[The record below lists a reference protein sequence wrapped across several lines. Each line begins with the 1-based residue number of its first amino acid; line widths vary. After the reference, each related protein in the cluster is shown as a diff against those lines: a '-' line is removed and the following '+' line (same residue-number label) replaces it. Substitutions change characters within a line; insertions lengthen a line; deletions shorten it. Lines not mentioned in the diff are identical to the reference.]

1 MTRITSAT
9 VALLL
14 LSTFATAGGD
24 IAPAQEPEVTVP
36 EIVEGSNPTNFYV
49 GLGYSYMTMNDD
61 TANIDIT
68 GNAITVLA
76 GYNFHKYIAVEG
88 RYSATL
94 GDLSVDSGT
103 TDVDESWDMSNV
115 ALYLKPQYAMDKFT
129 LYGLLGYGQ
138 VTLDDG
144 TSHSED
150 GFQWGLGAN
159 FSATDTIDVFVDYTR
174 LYDDDG
180 FDTFTANNDIS
191 VDSINVGINYH
202 F

>member
-1 MTRITSAT
+1 MKKITTST

-14 LSTFATAGGD
+14 LSTFAMAGGD
-24 IAPAQEPEVTVP
+24 IAATQEPEVTVP
-36 EIVEGSNPTNFYV
+36 MMVEESSPTNFYA

-61 TANIDIT
+61 TAGIDIT
-68 GNAITVLA
+68 GNAITVLV
-76 GYNFHKYIAVEG
+76 GYNFYRHLAIEG
-88 RYSATL
+88 RYTTTL
-94 GDLSVDSGT
+94 GDLNVDNGR

-115 ALYLKPQYAMDKFT
+115 ALYLKPKYTMDKFT

-144 TSHSED
+144 TSYSDD
-150 GFQWGLGAN
+150 GFQWGVGAH
-159 FSATDTIDVFVDYTR
+159 FAATDKIDVFVDYTR

-180 FDTFTANNDIS
+180 FDTLTVNNDIS
-191 VDSINVGINYH
+191 VDSINIGVNYN